1 MIKQIVSCGCSWMYG
16 SGCSRRDTQKLSV
29 LFAKKYNAEDIN
41 MAKDGGN
48 NDRSVRK
55 IVDWVVQ
62 NKDKLD
68 ETIFLLGLSSPE
80 RYDLWDEER
89 GCYAGGS
96 YDEDRPDDPSI
107 SNEGWRNGWTT
118 EMATHDS
125 SGKDNHNFL
134 SGRTERLM
142 GKYHWNTLRDYDRTF
157 RNVIYLMG
165 VLDFLNCKYLVF
177 DCIAWTRPN
186 LPSREDYV
194 WKDNN
199 WEYEYYI
206 KILRYVID
214 NPLYQE
220 ILTHKNF
227 YSKQSWMEF
236 CSPRG
241 KGMFAA
247 EDERLNSADRPLGI
261 ITPDWG
267 HPSAKGNQ
275 KWFEVLTNY
284 VEENKLWLIND

>member
-1 MIKQIVSCGCSWMYG
+1 MIKNIVSCGCSWTYG
-16 SGCSRRDTQKLSV
+16 SGCYRNFDHRVSA

-89 GCYAGGS
+89 GCYAGGN
-96 YDEDRPDDPSI
+96 YDGDRVDQVI
-107 SNEGWRNGWTT
+107 GGQ
-118 EMATHDS
+118 
-125 SGKDNHNFL
+125 DNHNFL
-134 SGRTERLM
+134 SGRTEKLM

-165 VLDFLNCKYLVF
+165 VLDSLNCKYLIF
-177 DCIAWTRPN
+177 DCLAWTHPN
-186 LPSREDYV
+186 LPNREDYV
-194 WKDNN
+194 GEDLSLKPNMR
-199 WEYEYYI
+199 WEYEDYVE
-206 KILRYVID
+206 ILRYVID

-227 YSKQSWMEF
+227 YSKQCWSEL

-241 KGMFAA
+241 KGLFAA
-247 EDERLNSADRPLGI
+247 EDEMMKLSAAESNSKYN
-261 ITPDWG
+261 PDWG
-267 HPSAKGNQ
+267 HPNAKSN
-275 KWFEVLTNY
+275 KLLFEILTNY
-284 VEENKLWLIND
+284 IEENKLW

>member
-1 MIKQIVSCGCSWMYG
+1 
-16 SGCSRRDTQKLSV
+16 
-29 LFAKKYNAEDIN
+29 

-55 IVDWVVQ
+55 IVDWAIQ

-68 ETIFLLGLSSPE
+68 ETIFLLGLSGVE
-80 RYDLWDEER
+80 RYELWDEQR

-96 YDEDRPDDPSI
+96 YDEERIDNPYES
-107 SNEGWRNGWTT
+107 E
-118 EMATHDS
+118 DS
-125 SGKDNHNFL
+125 HKFL
-134 SGRTERLM
+134 SGRTEKLM
-142 GKYHWNTLRDYDRTF
+142 AKYHYNTLRDYDRTF

-165 VLDFLNCKYLVF
+165 VLDSLNCKYLIF
-177 DCIAWTRPN
+177 DCISWTRPN

-194 WKDNN
+194 GEDITWT
-199 WEYEYYI
+199 YEDYI
-206 KILRYVID
+206 EKLRYVID

-227 YSKQSWMEF
+227 YSKQCWAEF

-241 KGMFAA
+241 KGLFAA
-247 EDERLNSADRPLGI
+247 EDERYEKDFRLLRVKTEYI
-261 ITPDWG
+261 PDWG
-267 HPSAKGNQ
+267 HPNEKGNQ

-284 VEENKLWLIND
+284 VEENKLWDILVK

>member
-1 MIKQIVSCGCSWMYG
+1 MIKNIVSCGCSWMYG
-16 SGCSRRDTQKLSV
+16 SGCYRRLDQRVST

-55 IVDWVVQ
+55 IVDWAIQ

-68 ETIFLLGLSSPE
+68 ETIFLLGLSNPE

-96 YDEDRPDDPSI
+96 YDEDRPDDPI
-107 SNEGWRNGWTT
+107 IG
-118 EMATHDS
+118 
-125 SGKDNHNFL
+125 GKDNHNFL

-165 VLDFLNCKYLVF
+165 VLDSLNCKYLVF

-186 LPSREDYV
+186 IPSREDYV
-194 WKDNN
+194 GSEKVPIFSHGPHWDYND
-199 WEYEYYI
+199 YI
-206 KILRYVID
+206 KLLRYVID

-227 YSKQSWMEF
+227 YSKQCWFEF
-236 CSPRG
+236 CLPRG
-241 KGMFAA
+241 KGLFAA
-247 EDERLNSADRPLGI
+247 EDERMEKDPSKA
-261 ITPDWG
+261 DWG
-267 HPSAKGNQ
+267 HPNAESNKL
-275 KWFEVLTNY
+275 WFKVLSNY
-284 VEENKLWLIND
+284 IEENKLW

>member
-1 MIKQIVSCGCSWMYG
+1 MIKYIVSCGCSWIYG
-16 SGCSRRDTQKLSV
+16 SGCKDRLTQRVST

-55 IVDWVVQ
+55 IVDWAIQ

-68 ETIFLLGLSSPE
+68 ETIFLLGLSSVE

-89 GCYAGGS
+89 GCYAGGC
-96 YDEDRPDDPSI
+96 YDEDRPDDPF
-107 SNEGWRNGWTT
+107 E
-118 EMATHDS
+118 
-125 SGKDNHNFL
+125 GKDNHNFL

-142 GKYHWNTLRDYDRTF
+142 GKYHYNTLRDYDRTF
-157 RNVIYLMG
+157 RNVIYFMG
-165 VLDFLNCKYLVF
+165 VLDSLNCKYLIF
-177 DCIAWTRPN
+177 DCIGWTRPN

-194 WKDNN
+194 GEEITWKYDD
-199 WEYEYYI
+199 YI
-206 KILRYVID
+206 EKLRYVID

-227 YSKQSWMEF
+227 YSKQCWAEF

-241 KGMFAA
+241 KGLFAA
-247 EDERLNSADRPLGI
+247 EDKRMVIETEDYS
-261 ITPDWG
+261 PDWG
-267 HPSAKGNQ
+267 HPSSKGNQ

-284 VEENKLWLIND
+284 AEENTLW

>member
-1 MIKQIVSCGCSWMYG
+1 LIKYIVSCGCSWIYG
-16 SGCSRRDTQKLSV
+16 SGCKDRLTQRVST

-55 IVDWVVQ
+55 IVDWAIQ

-68 ETIFLLGLSSPE
+68 ETIFLLGLSSVE

-89 GCYAGGS
+89 GCYAGGC
-96 YDEDRPDDPSI
+96 YDEDRPDDPF
-107 SNEGWRNGWTT
+107 E
-118 EMATHDS
+118 
-125 SGKDNHNFL
+125 GKDNHNFL

-142 GKYHWNTLRDYDRTF
+142 GKYHYNTLRDYDRTF

-165 VLDFLNCKYLVF
+165 VLDSLNCKYLIF
-177 DCIAWTRPN
+177 DCISWTRPN

-194 WKDNN
+194 GEEITWKYDD
-199 WEYEYYI
+199 YI
-206 KILRYVID
+206 EKLRYVID

-227 YSKQSWMEF
+227 YSKQCWAEF

-241 KGMFAA
+241 KGLFAA
-247 EDERLNSADRPLGI
+247 EDKRMAIGAPKGYDL
-261 ITPDWG
+261 DWG
-267 HPSAKGNQ
+267 HPNEKSNKL
-275 KWFEVLTNY
+275 WFEILTNY
-284 VEENKLWLIND
+284 AEENTLW

>member
-1 MIKQIVSCGCSWMYG
+1 MIKNIVSCGCSWIYG
-16 SGCSRRDTQKLSV
+16 SGCKDRLTQRVST

-55 IVDWVVQ
+55 IVDWAIQ

-68 ETIFLLGLSSPE
+68 ETIFLLGLSSVE

-89 GCYAGGS
+89 GCYAGGC
-96 YDEDRPDDPSI
+96 YDEDRPDDPF
-107 SNEGWRNGWTT
+107 E
-118 EMATHDS
+118 
-125 SGKDNHNFL
+125 GKDNHNFL

-142 GKYHWNTLRDYDRTF
+142 GKYHYNTLRDYDRTF
-157 RNVIYLMG
+157 RNVIYFMG
-165 VLDFLNCKYLVF
+165 VLDSLNCKYLIF
-177 DCIAWTRPN
+177 DCIGWTRPN

-194 WKDNN
+194 GEEITWKYDD
-199 WEYEYYI
+199 YI
-206 KILRYVID
+206 EKLRYVID

-227 YSKQSWMEF
+227 YSKQCWAEF

-241 KGMFAA
+241 KGLFAA
-247 EDERLNSADRPLGI
+247 EDKRMAIGAPKGYDL
-261 ITPDWG
+261 DWG
-267 HPSAKGNQ
+267 HPNEKSNKL
-275 KWFEVLTNY
+275 WFEILTNY
-284 VEENKLWLIND
+284 AEENTLW

>member
-1 MIKQIVSCGCSWMYG
+1 MIKYIVSCGCSWIYG
-16 SGCSRRDTQKLSV
+16 SGCKDRLTQRVST

-55 IVDWVVQ
+55 IVDWAIQ

-68 ETIFLLGLSSPE
+68 ETIFLLGLSSVE

-89 GCYAGGS
+89 GCYAGGC
-96 YDEDRPDDPSI
+96 YDEDRPDDPF
-107 SNEGWRNGWTT
+107 E
-118 EMATHDS
+118 
-125 SGKDNHNFL
+125 GKDNHNFL

-142 GKYHWNTLRDYDRTF
+142 GKYHYNTLRDYDRTF
-157 RNVIYLMG
+157 RNVIYFMG
-165 VLDFLNCKYLVF
+165 VLDSLNCKYLIF
-177 DCIAWTRPN
+177 DCIGWTRPN

-194 WKDNN
+194 GEEITWKYDD
-199 WEYEYYI
+199 YI
-206 KILRYVID
+206 EKLRYVID

-227 YSKQSWMEF
+227 YSKQCWAEF

-241 KGMFAA
+241 KGLFAA
-247 EDERLNSADRPLGI
+247 EDKRMAIGAPKGYDL
-261 ITPDWG
+261 DWG
-267 HPSAKGNQ
+267 HPNEKSNKL
-275 KWFEVLTNY
+275 WFEILTNY
-284 VEENKLWLIND
+284 AEENTLW

>member
-1 MIKQIVSCGCSWMYG
+1 MIKNIVSCGCSWMYG
-16 SGCSRRDTQKLSV
+16 SGCYFRHKERVST

-68 ETIFLLGLSSPE
+68 ETIFLLGLSGVE
-80 RYDLWDEER
+80 RYDLWDEQR
-89 GCYAGGS
+89 GCYAGGN
-96 YDEDRPDDPSI
+96 YDINRIDNPYESEDSI
-107 SNEGWRNGWTT
+107 
-118 EMATHDS
+118 H
-125 SGKDNHNFL
+125 FL
-134 SGRTERLM
+134 SGRTEKLM
-142 GKYHWNTLRDYDRTF
+142 AKYHYNTLRDYDRTF
-157 RNVIYLMG
+157 RNVLYLMG
-165 VLDFLNCKYLVF
+165 VLDSLNCKYLVF

-186 LPSREDYV
+186 LPSREDYLGEDIS
-194 WKDNN
+194 WKYDD
-199 WEYEYYI
+199 YI
-206 KILRYVID
+206 EKLRYVID

-227 YSKQSWMEF
+227 YSKQCWAEF

-247 EDERLNSADRPLGI
+247 EDERSPHPPDGRF
-261 ITPDWG
+261 DWG

-284 VEENKLWLIND
+284 AEKNKLWDILVK

>member
-1 MIKQIVSCGCSWMYG
+1 MIKYIVSCGCSWIYG
-16 SGCSRRDTQKLSV
+16 SGCKDRLTQRVST

-55 IVDWVVQ
+55 IVDWAIQ

-68 ETIFLLGLSSPE
+68 ETIFLLGLSSVE
-80 RYDLWDEER
+80 RYDLWDEVR
-89 GCYAGGS
+89 GCYAGGC
-96 YDEDRPDDPSI
+96 YEEDRPDDLDI
-107 SNEGWRNGWTT
+107 SNEGWRNGWTLD
-118 EMATHDS
+118 MGNDH
-125 SGKDNHNFL
+125 HMMI

-165 VLDFLNCKYLVF
+165 VLDSLNCKYLIF
-177 DCIAWTRPN
+177 DCIGWTRPN
-186 LPSREDYV
+186 IPSKKDFVGSEEVDIGSHGPRWDY
-194 WKDNN
+194 NA
-199 WEYEYYI
+199 YI
-206 KILRYVID
+206 KLLRYVID

-227 YSKQSWMEF
+227 YSKQCWSEF

-241 KGMFAA
+241 KGLFAA
-247 EDERLNSADRPLGI
+247 EDEMMKLSAAESNSKYN
-261 ITPDWG
+261 PDWG
-267 HPSAKGNQ
+267 HPNAKSN
-275 KWFEVLTNY
+275 KLWFEILTNY
-284 VEENKLWLIND
+284 IEENKLW

>member
-1 MIKQIVSCGCSWMYG
+1 MIKNIVSCGCSWVYG
-16 SGCSRRDTQKLSV
+16 SGCIPQYHRVST

-41 MAKDGGN
+41 LAKDGGN

-55 IVDWVVQ
+55 IVDWAIQ

-68 ETIFLLGLSSPE
+68 ETIFLLGLSSVE
-80 RYDLWDEER
+80 RYELWDEQR
-89 GCYAGGS
+89 GYYAGGC
-96 YDEDRPDDPSI
+96 YDIHRPDNPRRQESEDSI
-107 SNEGWRNGWTT
+107 
-118 EMATHDS
+118 H
-125 SGKDNHNFL
+125 FL
-134 SGRTERLM
+134 SGRTEKFM
-142 GKYHWNTLRDYDRTF
+142 AKYHYNTLRDYDRTF
-157 RNVIYLMG
+157 RNVLYLMG
-165 VLDFLNCKYLVF
+165 VLDSLNCKYLVF
-177 DCIAWTRPN
+177 DCISWTRPN

-194 WKDNN
+194 GEDIN
-199 WEYEYYI
+199 WEYDEYIAYI
-206 KILRYVID
+206 SEENPWEYDEYIEILLYIID

-227 YSKQSWMEF
+227 YSKQCWAEF

-247 EDERLNSADRPLGI
+247 EDERSPHPPDGRF
-261 ITPDWG
+261 DWG

-284 VEENKLWLIND
+284 AEKNKLWDILVK

>member
-1 MIKQIVSCGCSWMYG
+1 MIKNIVSCGCSWMHG
-16 SGCSRRDTQKLSV
+16 SGCNNRLKQRVST

-55 IVDWVVQ
+55 IVDWVIQ

-80 RYDLWDEER
+80 RYDLWDEVR

-96 YDEDRPDDPSI
+96 YDEDRPDDPIIGS
-107 SNEGWRNGWTT
+107 
-118 EMATHDS
+118 
-125 SGKDNHNFL
+125 KDNHNFL
-134 SGRTERLM
+134 AGETERLM

-165 VLDFLNCKYLVF
+165 VLDSLNCKYLIF
-177 DCIAWTRPN
+177 DCIGWTRSN

-194 WKDNN
+194 GKDSNWKYDD
-199 WEYEYYI
+199 YI
-206 KILRYVID
+206 EKLRYVID

-227 YSKQSWMEF
+227 YSKQCWAEF

-241 KGMFAA
+241 KGLFAA
-247 EDERLNSADRPLGI
+247 EDEQNPYPPDGRL
-261 ITPDWG
+261 DWG
-267 HPSAKGNQ
+267 HPNSKSN
-275 KWFEVLTNY
+275 KLWFEVLTNY
-284 VEENKLWLIND
+284 VEENKLWDILVK

>member
-16 SGCSRRDTQKLSV
+16 SGCNDRLTQRVST

-55 IVDWVVQ
+55 ILDWVVQ

-89 GCYAGGS
+89 GCYAGGN
-96 YDEDRPDDPSI
+96 YDGDRVNQVI
-107 SNEGWRNGWTT
+107 G
-118 EMATHDS
+118 
-125 SGKDNHNFL
+125 GKDNHNFL
-134 SGRTERLM
+134 SGRTEKFM
-142 GKYHWNTLRDYDRTF
+142 GKYHYNTLRDYDRTF
-157 RNVIYLMG
+157 RNVIFLMG
-165 VLDFLNCKYLVF
+165 VLDSLNCKYLIF
-177 DCIAWTRPN
+177 DCIGWTRPS

-194 WKDNN
+194 GEDFVWQYDG
-199 WEYEYYI
+199 YI
-206 KILRYVID
+206 EILQYVID

-227 YSKQSWMEF
+227 YSKQCWAEF

-241 KGMFAA
+241 KGLFAA
-247 EDERLNSADRPLGI
+247 EDERKQMETP
-261 ITPDWG
+261 PDWG
-267 HPSAKGNQ
+267 HPNGKGNE

-284 VEENKLWLIND
+284 VEETKLW